1 MLKRKSNNETSQKE
15 SFMSKGNTT
24 EDMKCKLYHLG
35 NRKLGLLH
43 MLNKIM
49 STFGLEN
56 LEYKLLAHSSVE
68 WGRELS

>member
-1 MLKRKSNNETSQKE
+1 MKLP
-15 SFMSKGNTT
+15 KGNTT

-43 MLNKIM
+43 MLNKIT

-68 WGRELS
+68 